1 MSNNQ
6 ATFGKNKYPQLAPSD
21 SPFGN
26 YQDYGRNNELNQKE
40 NKQVNNSFRNNSN
53 MAMR

>member
-6 ATFGKNKYPQLAPSD
+6 ATFGKNKYPQLAPSE

-26 YQDYGRNNELNQKE
+26 YQDYGRNEINQKE

>member
-6 ATFGKNKYPQLAPSD
+6 ATFGKNKYPQLPPSE

-26 YQDYGRNNELNQKE
+26 YQDYGRNELQQKE
-40 NKQVNNSFRNNSN
+40 NKQIVNNSFRNNSN